1 MHTFCKTYNAS
12 NLCKGRSIIRPEFSM
27 SLRSMFKVY
36 AVLKFKNNIL
46 INSESLLK
54 ESYYH
59 TQMQSLQVNSCTSQ
73 SEVFFIIECFR
84 GDIIKYCLT
93 N

>member
-1 MHTFCKTYNAS
+1 MLQIYAKAGQLLDPSF
-12 NLCKGRSIIRPEFSM
+12 LCPYDQCSRYT
-27 SLRSMFKVY
+27 Y

-59 TQMQSLQVNSCTSQ
+59 TQMQSLCTS
-73 SEVFFIIECFR
+73 
-84 GDIIKYCLT
+84 
-93 N
+93 